1 MKEIKDGISAIFWM
15 VLFAGVIAVLV
26 TIFDKIFT
34 SIGINMNE
42 IGGCIAYPV
51 SILIAIILLGTII
64 QKLDNKKKTNNL
76 SMLYPEN
83 WYEIR
88 ALALERD
95 NYQCGNCHASAVHV
109 HHIVPLS
116 KGGTNDLSN
125 LRSLCE
131 DCHKKIHPH
140 MN

>member
-1 MKEIKDGISAIFWM
+1 MKEIKDSISAILWM
-15 VLFAGVIAVLV
+15 GLFAIVAAVLV
-26 TIFDKIFT
+26 TFFDKIFT

-42 IGGCIAYPV
+42 IGGCIAYPL
-51 SILIAIILLGTII
+51 SILITIILLGTII
-64 QKLDNKKKTNNL
+64 QKLDNKKKTTDL
-76 SMLYPEN
+76 SSLYPKN

-88 ALALERD
+88 ALALSRD
-95 NYQCGNCHASAVHV
+95 NYQCGNCHAPAIHV

-131 DCHKKIHPH
+131 NCHKKVHPH
-140 MN
+140 MQ